1 MAGLAPVSPPLGLFL
16 PYCNPESITLK
27 MKERGLMHGSLTG
40 DDFAITD
47 TNGRPICM
55 CKGKVMSFSGRK
67 TFSDPRGTELFAL
80 KDKKCAL
87 SKSFRGVGPNG
98 EELFKVKGHWSR
110 TFWDTLRTFDP
121 HLRRFG
127 VPEC

>member
-1 MAGLAPVSPPLGLFL
+1 MQ
-16 PYCNPESITLK
+16 
-27 MKERGLMHGSLTG
+27 GSWTG

-47 TNGRPICM
+47 THDRPICL
-55 CKGKVMSFSGRK
+55 CKGKVMSLSGRK

-98 EELFKVKGHWSR
+98 EKLFKVKGHWSS
-110 TFWDTLRTFDP
+110 TFWDFL
-121 HLRRFG
+121 
-127 VPEC
+127 VPSNARN

>member
-1 MAGLAPVSPPLGLFL
+1 MDLAPVSPPLGLFL

-98 EELFKVKGHWSR
+98 EALFKVKGHWSR
-110 TFWDTLRTFDP
+110 TWLEIPCFFDP
-121 HLRRFG
+121 RT
-127 VPEC
+127 